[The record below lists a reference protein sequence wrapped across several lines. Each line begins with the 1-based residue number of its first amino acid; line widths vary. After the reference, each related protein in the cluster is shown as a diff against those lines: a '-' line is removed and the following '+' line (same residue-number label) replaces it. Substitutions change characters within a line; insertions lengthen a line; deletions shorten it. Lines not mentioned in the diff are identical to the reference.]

1 MLNRIRSLFLDR
13 SAGETDPPVSKA
25 EALPLAA
32 AVLMIEA
39 AKLDDS
45 LEEVELHRIE
55 QLIRWRF
62 ELTEAELATV
72 IGEARAIS
80 DGPAQWY
87 FFTATIRDQI
97 GPEDRVEIIE
107 MLWDV
112 AYADGELHHLEA
124 NLLRRIAGL
133 LHVPDR
139 DSGAARKRVMARY
152 GLSDG
157 A

>member
-1 MLNRIRSLFLDR
+1 M
-13 SAGETDPPVSKA
+13 SKA

-39 AKLDDS
+39 AKLDDG

>member
-13 SAGETDPPVSKA
+13 STTQTEPTLPKA

-32 AVLMIEA
+32 AALMIEA

-45 LEEVELHRIE
+45 LEDSELQRIE

-62 ELTEAELATV
+62 ELTDEEVATV
-72 IGEARAIS
+72 LDEARAVS

-97 GPEDRVEIIE
+97 DPEDRVEIVE
-107 MLWDV
+107 MLWDI

-152 GLSDG
+152 GLSD
-157 A
+157 